1 MARLFNWR
9 KRLGR
14 SDQKTRWCNARAGQ
28 GSQARTAGLYAG
40 FAYEPVEF
48 LIYSQPRELAD
59 ARASIDVCGC
69 CQFGHCVQVV

>member
-1 MARLFNWR
+1 MRALGKDRRHARLACM
-9 KRLGR
+9 LVLPM
-14 SDQKTRWCNARAGQ
+14 S
-28 GSQARTAGLYAG
+28 LLI
-40 FAYEPVEF
+40 F